1 MVVISRKKV
10 EFGCAAIAGAQNRTF
25 LRRGAACL
33 IDNVFL
39 YTKRGFD
46 DLRCRLWRFFE
57 VLLISDGDLL
67 L

>member
-10 EFGCAAIAGAQNRTF
+10 EFGRAAIAGTHERVILSRVQ
-25 LRRGAACL
+25 ACL

-57 VLLISDGDLL
+57 V
-67 L
+67 